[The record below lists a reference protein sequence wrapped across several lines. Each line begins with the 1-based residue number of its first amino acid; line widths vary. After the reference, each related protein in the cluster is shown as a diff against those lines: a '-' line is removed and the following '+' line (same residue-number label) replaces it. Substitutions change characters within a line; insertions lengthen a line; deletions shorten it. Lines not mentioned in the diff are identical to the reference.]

1 MVWRIHFSPDDLDRI
16 QLRPTLG
23 PLAETV
29 LAVGV
34 LRNPE
39 QPRTLLG
46 EWRGQV
52 RDRVS
57 PRLRPLM
64 SLIPPGCMGVV
75 LPTLTGET
83 ATIEQGLRALLDVP
97 REHLLVEMAYTSRFS
112 RLPAAAWALAEPG
125 ARPDLAEA
133 AEAAYRDLIKPYWS
147 RIRASLHAEQAAR
160 GRTLARK
167 GAEQLLASLQ
177 GPRIRWRSPVLEIMK
192 PSHLDMELAGRG
204 LAVIPSV
211 FIGRE
216 PSLHNNPNDEDETPR
231 LILPAADAGRAWIWE
246 HRRSSGAALA
256 ALVGRNRAAVLASV
270 ADGCTTT
277 ELARRAGIS
286 LAAASQHASVLRGAG
301 LIASRRQGG
310 AMLHMLTPLGA
321 ELLRAG

>member
-1 MVWRIHFSPDDLDRI
+1 MVWRIIFGPDDLDRI

-29 LAVGV
+29 LAVGL

-52 RDRVS
+52 QDRVS
-57 PRLRPLM
+57 LRLRPLM
-64 SLIPPGCMGVV
+64 SLIPPGCMGVD

-83 ATIEQGLRALLDVP
+83 ATIEQGVKALLEVP
-97 REHLLVEMAYTSRFS
+97 REHLLVEMAYTNRWN
-112 RLPAAAWALAEPG
+112 RLSPSAWALAEPG
-125 ARPDLAEA
+125 GRPDLAES
-133 AEAAYRDLIKPYWS
+133 AEAAYRDLIQPYWH

-160 GRTLARK
+160 SRTLARK
-167 GAEQLLASLQ
+167 GAEQLLTSLQ
-177 GPRIRWRSPVLEIMK
+177 GPRIRWRPPVLEILK

-216 PSLHNNPNDEDETPR
+216 PSLHENPNDDDETPR
-231 LILPAADAGRAWIWE
+231 LILPAADAGRAWLWE
-246 HRRSSGAALA
+246 RRRSPGAALA
-256 ALVGRNRAAVLASV
+256 
-270 ADGCTTT
+270 
-277 ELARRAGIS
+277 
-286 LAAASQHASVLRGAG
+286 
-301 LIASRRQGG
+301 
-310 AMLHMLTPLGA
+310 
-321 ELLRAG
+321 